1 MEFNARFK
9 DPGYSNTKSWA
20 KQKQARKYSTP
31 RDLRKATP
39 NGDTLNRADYWN
51 DGYAQIESHS
61 DINPM
66 FGFLDINH
74 QNMESNVLS
83 LIENTN
89 PTSITYQRFN
99 RPNTPLRHALVDEMA
114 KHRNIWSVYY
124 RYTAEQ
130 QQEQIRMTAQ
140 REKALKR
147 QQKESVKAK
156 MLRSKSKHKTRR
168 NKEYKPPNVEEPII
182 KYKSSEI
189 LFDERAKREYIQYD
203 LGQNQW
209 ITAFSTRSQ
218 RRCNCYECT
227 STGKVV
233 LRGLG
238 EYKLYVAV
246 DEEEREW
253 RMYGL
258 GDSEHGA
265 NSKRNKKGKHNSKF
279 ERSQCSTKIKSRWG
293 KGQRNQKR
301 KEVKCK
307 KMQKTLKWQHVGRFN
322 DLTSKLVLD
331 ENRPMWLDMVYRV
344 NDTVY
349 YDSNSNASLKKHFAK
364 NGKLA
369 RWIKLVPCN
378 ETVYLNR
385 LGLSRVGARVFG
397 VGVDDYSQPLIPY
410 NHHRDIRLDLVKS
423 KATNQFNE
431 LNPEEITYQINRDD
445 AGLIKRKN
453 LQIGHPDIQV
463 QDDEISKGKGCRLT
477 VSQKR
482 PMVAFH
488 RKMDGVLDNRWGRR
502 YGHVSGCDQSSFHI
516 ARCLDH
522 HAKKRHADDWD
533 KNGVPGKWEKHLGVH
548 KYNPKRHGGNVQ

>member
-39 NGDTLNRADYWN
+39 NGDKLNRAADYWN
-51 DGYAQIESHS
+51 EGYAQIESRS

-66 FGFLDINH
+66 SGFLDINH

-99 RPNTPLRHALVDEMA
+99 HFDTPLQRALVD
-114 KHRNIWSVYY
+114 KKGNIWSVYY

-140 REKALKR
+140 KEKALKR
-147 QQKESVKAK
+147 QQKESVRAK
-156 MLRSKSKHKTRR
+156 MLRSKPKDKTQR
-168 NKEYKPPNVEEPII
+168 KELYKPPNVEEPII

-258 GDSEHGA
+258 GDSENGA
-265 NSKRNKKGKHNSKF
+265 NSKRNKNRKHNSKSDG
-279 ERSQCSTKIKSRWG
+279 SQRSTKSKSQRG
-293 KGQRNQKR
+293 KRERNQR
-301 KEVKCK
+301 RNEVKCK
-307 KMQKTLKWQHVGRFN
+307 KTQKTLKWQHVGRFN
-322 DLTSKLVLD
+322 ELMSKLALD

-369 RWIKLVPCN
+369 RWIKLVPCD
-378 ETVYLNR
+378 ETDHLN
-385 LGLSRVGARVFG
+385 RVGARVFG

-410 NHHRDIRLDLVKS
+410 NHHHDVRLDLVES

-431 LNPEEITYQINRDD
+431 LNPEEITDQINRDD

-453 LQIGHPDIQV
+453 LQIGPRDIQV
-463 QDDEISKGKGCRLT
+463 QDDEISKGKGCRLI

-482 PMVAFH
+482 PTLEFH

-533 KNGVPGKWEKHLGVH
+533 KDGVPGKWEKHLGVH
-548 KYNPKRHGGNVQ
+548 KYNPKRHGGKVL